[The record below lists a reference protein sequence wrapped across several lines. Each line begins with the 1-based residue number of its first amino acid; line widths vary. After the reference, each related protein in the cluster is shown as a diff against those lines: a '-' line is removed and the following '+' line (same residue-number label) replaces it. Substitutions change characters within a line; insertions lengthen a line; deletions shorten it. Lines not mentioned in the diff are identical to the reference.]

1 MKSPKPYAGRV
12 ASLGTKHGKERAVER
27 PFRLALG
34 LKVVV
39 PADLDTDLL
48 GTFSGEI
55 SRSGSAPEVCE
66 RKARLAM
73 AAAGSSLGIANEGSF
88 GPHPYLPFI
97 PAGLEIMTFIDD
109 DCGHVVTECI
119 FAVKTNYDQR
129 EADDVAGIEEWLRAV
144 HFPSHALIV
153 RPKSGGRIQGMT
165 KGIVTR
171 DTLEKAIRLAAV
183 NSTDG
188 AAVVETDMRAHMNPT
203 RMASI
208 RKLAFRLVRRL
219 ATPCPSCNAPGWGQ
233 TGVIKGLPCE
243 ECETPTE
250 MVNRLIFSCSA
261 CGHQEEKQRD
271 ETAAS
276 ARFCPRC
283 NP

>member
-1 MKSPKPYAGRV
+1 MPFSPYAGRV
-12 ASLGTKHGKERAVER
+12 ASLGTQHGKERAVER

-34 LKVVV
+34 LKVMV

-48 GTFSGEI
+48 GTFSGEVP
-55 SRSGSAPEVCE
+55 RSGTALEVCE

-73 AAAGSSLGIANEGSF
+73 ASTGLSLGIANEGSF

-97 PAGLEIMTFIDD
+97 AAGLEVMTFIDD
-109 DCGHVVTECI
+109 DRGLVVTES
-119 FAVKTNYDQR
+119 FLAKETNYNQR
-129 EADDVAGIEEWLRAV
+129 EADDVAEIEEWLHAV

-171 DTLEKAIRLAAV
+171 ESLATAIRLAAV

-188 AAVVETDMRAHMNPT
+188 AAVVETDMRAHLNPT

-219 ATPCPSCNAPGWGQ
+219 ATPCLACRAPGWGQ

-243 ECETPTE
+243 ECESPT
-250 MVNRLIFSCSA
+250 VQVLSLVFSCSA
-261 CGHQEEKQRD
+261 CGHREEKRRD
-271 ETAAS
+271 DATAS
-276 ARFCPRC
+276 AQCCPCC

>member
-1 MKSPKPYAGRV
+1 MKTSKPYIGRV

-27 PFRLALG
+27 PFRHALG
-34 LKVVV
+34 LRVMV
-39 PADLDTDLL
+39 PDDLDTDQL
-48 GTFSGEI
+48 GTFSGEV
-55 SRSGSAPEVCE
+55 SRNGTALEVCE

-73 AAAGSSLGIANEGSF
+73 ASTGLPLGLANEGSF

-97 PAGLEIMTFIDD
+97 PAGLEVMTFIDND
-109 DCGHVVTECI
+109 RGLVVTESF
-119 FAVKTNYDQR
+119 FAKRTNYGQR
-129 EADDVAGIEEWLRAV
+129 EVDDVAEIEEWLQKV

-171 DTLEKAIRLAAV
+171 DVLEKAIRLAAV

-188 AAVVETDMRAHMNPT
+188 AAVVETDMRAHLNPT

-208 RKLAFRLVRRL
+208 RKLAFRLARRL
-219 ATPCPSCNAPGWGQ
+219 ATPCLSCTAPGWGQ

-243 ECETPTE
+243 ECETPTLQ
-250 MVNRLIFSCSA
+250 VLSVVFSCSA
-261 CGHQEEKQRD
+261 CGHTEEKRRD
-271 ETAAS
+271 ETTAS
-276 ARFCPRC
+276 AQFCPCC

>member
-1 MKSPKPYAGRV
+1 MKRPKPYAGRV

-34 LKVVV
+34 LNVIV

-55 SRSGSAPEVCE
+55 SRSGTALEVCE

-73 AAAGSSLGIANEGSF
+73 ASAGLPLGIANEGSF
-88 GPHPYLPFI
+88 GPHPYVPII
-97 PAGLEIMTFIDD
+97 PAGLEVMTFIDD
-109 DCGHVVTECI
+109 ERGLVVTESF
-119 FAVKTNYDQR
+119 FAEKTNYDQR
-129 EADDVAGIEEWLRAV
+129 EADDVAGIEEWLHAV

-171 DTLEKAIRLAAV
+171 DALAKAIRLAAV

-188 AAVVETDMRAHMNPT
+188 AAMVETDMRAHLNPT

-208 RKLAFRLVRRL
+208 RKLAFRMVRRL
-219 ATPCPSCNAPGWGQ
+219 ATPCLSCGAPGWGQ

-243 ECETPTE
+243 ECETPTLQALAL
-250 MVNRLIFSCSA
+250 VFSCSA
-261 CGHQEEKQRD
+261 CGHREEKRCD
-271 ETAAS
+271 KPTAS
-276 ARFCPRC
+276 ARFCPCC

>member
-1 MKSPKPYAGRV
+1 MKTSKPYAGRV
-12 ASLGTKHGKERAVER
+12 ASLGTKHGKERALER

-34 LKVVV
+34 LKVMV

-48 GTFSGEI
+48 GTFSGEV
-55 SRSGSAPEVCE
+55 SRTGTALEVCE

-73 AAAGSSLGIANEGSF
+73 AAAGLPLGIANEGSF
-88 GPHPYLPFI
+88 GPHPYLPFV
-97 PAGLEIMTFIDD
+97 PAGLEVMTFIDD
-109 DCGHVVTECI
+109 DRRLVVTESI
-119 FAVKTNYDQR
+119 FANRTNYDRR
-129 EADDVAGIEEWLRAV
+129 EADDVGEIEEWLHTV

-153 RPKSGGRIQGMT
+153 KPKSGGRIQGIT

-171 DTLEKAIRLAAV
+171 DALAKAIRLAAV

-188 AAVVETDMRAHMNPT
+188 AALVETDMRAHLNPT

-219 ATPCPSCNAPGWGQ
+219 ATPCVSCSAPGWGQ

-243 ECETPTE
+243 ECETPTLQALSL
-250 MVNRLIFSCSA
+250 VFSCSA
-261 CGHQEEKQRD
+261 CGHREEKRRD
-271 ETAAS
+271 EPTAS
-276 ARFCPRC
+276 ARFCPYC